1 MPCNYLQPALE
12 GVRQPNAARRN
23 GANGKW
29 RGRSKERGVRKSRFD
44 PISFTNADWVY
55 SCQKYE
61 NPRGSSPPRTGAGL
75 RGIYAAWGPMALLP
89 VLLATRSSF
98 LCRLAFALVLVLV
111 GGSGSRA
118 SGSGGV
124 GVSEWEWEWKCKRAA
139 CWGWRPTLLQ
149 PLSRRRF
156 TSEVGPGVWGVITRL
171 PGLGR

>member
-1 MPCNYLQPALE
+1 MVNGEDGAKREALE
-12 GVRQPNAARRN
+12 SPGSIRYLSQTQIGCVRM
-23 GANGKW
+23 
-29 RGRSKERGVRKSRFD
+29 
-44 PISFTNADWVY
+44 Y
-55 SCQKYE
+55 SCQKY
-61 NPRGSSPPRTGAGL
+61 NYPRGSSPPRTGAGM